1 MSRAESALRI
11 LNAAVALGVAEGV
24 GALTLQGI
32 AASAGVSK
40 ALVLYHF
47 AGKDA
52 LLCAIAQH
60 LSALDVAQ
68 LRTAAGASDA
78 LDGWRA
84 TAGDATAQGARTLF
98 VSLAREAPVRSL
110 AAALWTERAA
120 AAAEL
125 ALAMLGAAGLQSR
138 IATPLLGRLA
148 LHHLDGIAAGA
159 PARSSAS
166 LDAELDASALALLG
180 LGA

>member
-1 MSRAESALRI
+1 MSRAESAPRI
-11 LNAAVALGVAEGV
+11 LEAAVTLGVAEGV

-52 LLCAIAQH
+52 LLCALAKH
-60 LSALDVAQ
+60 MCALDVAQ
-68 LRTAAGASDA
+68 LRTAARAPDA
-78 LDGWRA
+78 LEGWRV
-84 TAGDATAQGARTLF
+84 TAGDAAACGARALF
-98 VSLAREAPVRSL
+98 VSLVREAPVRGV

-125 ALAMLGAAGLQSR
+125 ARAMLDTAGLQSR
-138 IATPLLGRLA
+138 IATPLLGRMA

-159 PARSSAS
+159 LVRTS
-166 LDAELDASALALLG
+166 LDAELDAAALAVLG